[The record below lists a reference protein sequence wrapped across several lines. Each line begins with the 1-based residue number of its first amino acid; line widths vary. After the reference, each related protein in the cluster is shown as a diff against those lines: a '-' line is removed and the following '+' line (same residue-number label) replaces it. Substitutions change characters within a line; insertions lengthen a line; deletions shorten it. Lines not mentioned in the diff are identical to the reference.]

1 MSQIQYARIVL
12 PDHVYEEIQL
22 LQKELSHK
30 DDKIWSIS
38 DTIKILLRFCLE
50 ELIDAQI
57 DSFLREYMC
66 KKEAFL
72 EDFTS
77 SVFMST
83 VIDYDSQVLEPN
95 YGQ

>member
-1 MSQIQYARIVL
+1 MSQIQYATIIF

-30 DDKIWSIS
+30 DDKILDIS
-38 DTIKILLRFCLE
+38 DTIKILLRFCLGD
-50 ELIDAQI
+50 LVDSQI

-66 KKEAFL
+66 KKETFL
-72 EDFTS
+72 ENFTT

-83 VIDYDSQVLEPN
+83 RVIDYDSQ
-95 YGQ
+95 